1 MKTLLKQSNCITN
14 MGHNLT
20 EVGEK
25 KGGTDLSNFRL
36 TIYKKTKRN

>member
-20 EVGEK
+20 EVGEQ
-25 KGGTDLSNFRL
+25 KGGTDVSNFRL
-36 TIYKKTKRN
+36 TIYKKTKTN